1 MLSKESIA
9 NLGLAKVLGAAWVI
23 FTTLYFLLSI
33 ALPYII
39 QSTQTAALQGS
50 YNNGQ
55 SYGYQAAVVQLGQA
69 LGAQLEGGCKEPVP
83 VNFGTGAP
91 VGILSTNCLQAVVE
105 AAMNPQNQQAPAP
118 QDATVPPPVPQN

>member
-39 QSTQTAALQGS
+39 QSTQTASAKNMWEVS
-50 YNNGQ
+50 RER
-55 SYGYQAAVVQLGQA
+55 AR
-69 LGAQLEGGCKEPVP
+69 
-83 VNFGTGAP
+83 
-91 VGILSTNCLQAVVE
+91 
-105 AAMNPQNQQAPAP
+105 
-118 QDATVPPPVPQN
+118 